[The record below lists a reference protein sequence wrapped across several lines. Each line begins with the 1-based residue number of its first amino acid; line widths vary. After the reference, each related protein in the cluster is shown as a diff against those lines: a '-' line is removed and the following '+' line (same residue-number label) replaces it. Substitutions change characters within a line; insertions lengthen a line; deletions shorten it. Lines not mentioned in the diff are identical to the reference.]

1 MWYYPIIKI
10 KIAIN
15 EERIGELFWDLILL
29 SKIGERKKKRILYSG
44 EFQ

>member
-29 SKIGERKKKRILYSG
+29 SKIERKTYTI
-44 EFQ
+44 